1 MAHNA
6 AYQRNTIEADVFD
19 NLSRKPIGN
28 EKTIKLLARE
38 IYDEMKSAD
47 KEAMKGVKESKIWS
61 LLKDLDY
68 HKEHY
73 EDGNK
78 YSVMKRSH

>member
-19 NLSRKPIGN
+19 TLFRKPADPVAMENIK
-28 EKTIKLLARE
+28 ESRIWKLLKAL
-38 IYDEMKSAD
+38 
-47 KEAMKGVKESKIWS
+47 KIG
-61 LLKDLDY
+61 K
-68 HKEHY
+68 KHY

-78 YSVMKRSH
+78 YDLVRNKIE